1 MLSAV
6 TPKNSAEGDGEQGL
20 VSAPLDEPDADGGT
34 EEDAA
39 EGADPAAQP
48 TSDPPVD
55 DGLQAEEAPDAVEE
69 PAESAPAVSSEPDE
83 GSIQVPLNADGVG
96 SVRVPVNCME
106 ILDVRGDGMRT
117 CTWNSVPRH
126 PELTRVTLAGE
137 PFATISI
144 TVLTR

>member
-1 MLSAV
+1 MPSRSRRN
-6 TPKNSAEGDGEQGL
+6 PRPRCPPS
-20 VSAPLDEPDADGGT
+20 
-34 EEDAA
+34 
-39 EGADPAAQP
+39 P
-48 TSDPPVD
+48 TRDRSRSRST
-55 DGLQAEEAPDAVEE
+55 L
-69 PAESAPAVSSEPDE
+69 
-83 GSIQVPLNADGVG
+83 DGVG